1 MTHSVILEPALH
13 SIAQTSKGAE
23 ATDLTPQ
30 SPKCPLS
37 SRNKSGMTIGLS
49 PFFRL
54 KQAVIADTDKVSV
67 ILEML

>member
-30 SPKCPLS
+30 SPKCSLS
-37 SRNKSGMTIGLS
+37 S
-49 PFFRL
+49 FVFRL

>member
-13 SIAQTSKGAE
+13 SIVQTSKGAE

-37 SRNKSGMTIGLS
+37 S
-49 PFFRL
+49 F
-54 KQAVIADTDKVSV
+54 V
-67 ILEML
+67 